1 MRKHAMMKRMLAACA
16 LGLAMF
22 APVATA
28 QLEVNISRGVAQ
40 KTPIAI
46 PDFDAKGV
54 SPDIARQISEVVR
67 SDLES
72 SGLFAITPER
82 AHIQKD
88 LDIEVAPRFADWK
101 IIKSDAL
108 VVGSV
113 EQFTRDGNPLLRGSV
128 RLWDINGEELMRFEV
143 TDVNQRTGREET
155 QQVSGRRFTTTPED
169 SRRIAHKIS
178 DAIYTR
184 LTGETGYF
192 DTRIVYVAES
202 GSKLARVKRLA
213 IMDADGANV
222 QYLTSGTFQVLTPR
236 FSPEAQQI
244 TYMSF
249 EGGRPRVYLYD
260 LKLAR
265 QEVLGNF
272 SNMTFAPRF
281 SRDGQSVLLTQA
293 TGGNSDVYIMNLRTR
308 ESRRLTDHPAID
320 TSPSMSPDGR
330 EIVFNSDRGGSPQL
344 YIMNTDGTPRTCPS
358 GGRDVACRITFGS
371 GRYSTPVWSP
381 RGDLIAF
388 TKQTRGKFH
397 IGVIGTDGEGERLLT
412 ESYLDEGP
420 DWSPNGRVI
429 TFFRERAPGAPP
441 QLWSVDLTGKNLRRL
456 PTPTDASDP
465 AWSPLLQ

>member
-1 MRKHAMMKRMLAACA
+1 MIKRLLCLLAVGCF
-16 LGLAMF
+16 GLM
-22 APVATA
+22 PVAAA
-28 QLEVNISRGVAQ
+28 QLEVNIAQ
-40 KTPIAI
+40 GNLKPTPIAI
-46 PDFDAKGV
+46 PDFAPIGV
-54 SPDIARQISEVVR
+54 EPEIASQISEIIR
-67 SDLES
+67 QDLLS
-72 SGLFAITPER
+72 TGLFEVVPEA

-108 VVGSV
+108 VIGTI
-113 EQFTRDGNPLLRGSV
+113 EQLERDGNTLLRGSV
-128 RLWDINGEELMRFEV
+128 RMWDVYGEELMRFE
-143 TDVNQRTGREET
+143 DSSGR
-155 QQVSGRRFTTTPED
+155 QVSGRRFTTTPED
-169 SRRIAHKIS
+169 LRRIAHKIS

-192 DTRIVYVAES
+192 DTRIVYIAES

-213 IMDADGANV
+213 IMDSDGANV
-222 QYLTSGTFQVLTPR
+222 QYLTSGKFTVLTPR

-244 TYMSF
+244 TYMSY
-249 EGGRPRVYLYD
+249 EGGVPRVYLYD
-260 LKLAR
+260 LQRGR

-272 SNMTFAPRF
+272 RNMTFAPRF
-281 SRDGQSVLLTQA
+281 SRDGGSVLLTQA
-293 TGGNSDVYIMNLRTR
+293 INGNSDVYIRNLSTGQT
-308 ESRRLTDHPAID
+308 RRLTDHPAID

-344 YIMNTDGTPRTCPS
+344 YVMNTDGSTRTCPS

-388 TKQTRGKFH
+388 TKQTGGRFY
-397 IGVIGTDGEGERLLT
+397 IGVIGTDGDGERLLT

-429 TFFRERAPGAPP
+429 TFFRESAPGASP
-441 QLWSVDLTGKNLRRL
+441 QLWSVDLTGRNLRRL